1 MSSLLNS
8 SAKSARF
15 PTIATRVGGR
25 VVRDAQEIQQRDF
38 DSGELLFWDDGKP
51 RMQLVVT
58 VATDEADPADPDDD
72 GERAIYVKGQMLQ
85 ATRHACRRAK
95 KFAIEEGDF
104 FAVTLTAEEPLPK
117 SKKGN
122 PKKIYQVE
130 FTPTAAES
138 GLLSGGRADDQ
149 QAPRGQTR
157 ASDRPPF

>member
-15 PTIATRVGGR
+15 PTVGTRVGGR
-25 VVRDAQEIQQRDF
+25 VVKDAQEIQQRDF

-72 GERAIYVKGQMLQ
+72 GERAIYVKSQMLQ
-85 ATRHACRRAK
+85 ATRQACRRAK

-104 FAVTLTAEEPLPK
+104 LLRNPDRRGAAAQGQEGQPEEDLR
-117 SKKGN
+117 GRVHAGRGR
-122 PKKIYQVE
+122 IR
-130 FTPTAAES
+130 AA
-138 GLLSGGRADDQ
+138 GR
-149 QAPRGQTR
+149 
-157 ASDRPPF
+157 RPGR